1 MTHLMILYLHIHTQS
16 CKHLFSYTEQV
27 KLGIFLSIPQIIKL
41 RFFCIFLDVEKKI
54 LGIQKWAKILVFY
67 TCNFCKQYD

>member
-27 KLGIFLSIPQIIKL
+27 KLGIFLSFPQIIKL

-54 LGIQKWAKILVFY
+54 QIIWDPKVSQ
-67 TCNFCKQYD
+67 NFSFLYMQFL